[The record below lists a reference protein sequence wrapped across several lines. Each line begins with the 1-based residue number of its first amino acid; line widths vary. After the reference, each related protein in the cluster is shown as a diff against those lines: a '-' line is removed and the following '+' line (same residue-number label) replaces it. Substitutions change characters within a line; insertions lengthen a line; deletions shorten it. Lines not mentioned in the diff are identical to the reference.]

1 MVLASKLLRKT
12 LDMSHYMPKLLRVT
26 LVLIVLLSLCSVAN
40 AVTIDFGGL
49 AGANLSPF
57 PSPYLED
64 GFTVVPLTPLTT
76 KQGTASGS
84 PTPSVVFAG
93 GPGSIEITLTD
104 GGNFTFSSVDGAS
117 NNGISSISWT
127 GWLGGIAQY
136 SGGKILSSG
145 LTFVTASN
153 PNSAMLIDR
162 LTIGMASG
170 NLDNIQVSAVPEPST
185 IILLLLGLAGVGTW
199 GRRGFPK
206 QR

>member
-117 NNGISSISWT
+117 NNGISSVSWT
-127 GWLGGIAQY
+127 GWLGGVSQY
-136 SGGKILSSG
+136 TSGGIVSG
-145 LTFVTASN
+145 LTFVTKSN

>member
-40 AVTIDFGGL
+40 AVTIDFGSL

-76 KQGTASGS
+76 KQGTASGR

-93 GPGSIEITLTD
+93 GPGAIQITLT
-104 GGNFTFSSVDGAS
+104 GGENFTFSSVDVAS
-117 NNGISSISWT
+117 PNRTSSVSWT
-127 GWLGGIAQY
+127 GWLDGVSQYPSAYIVSPGGA
-136 SGGKILSSG
+136 
-145 LTFVTASN
+145 
-153 PNSAMLIDR
+153 
-162 LTIGMASG
+162 
-170 NLDNIQVSAVPEPST
+170 
-185 IILLLLGLAGVGTW
+185 
-199 GRRGFPK
+199 
-206 QR
+206 